1 MRKACA
7 AWSQAL
13 SNFLMSDWEEQGSVQ
28 QVYPHLQSSRQISR
42 VLLRDPETFASV
54 NIFASQI
61 FAKLFGDDEFCRT
74 VGGQGDE
81 QAVAAQTRAIRRQ
94 FRQPG
99 SVHTMWMALLDACL
113 YGVGW
118 VENPIETEFRMSLGP
133 ISRDTE
139 GGPVLDYGPR
149 VTPYTDGVWRNLDIF
164 KFYPDWSTRFGAQMA
179 WGVKSATLSQRN
191 FKEYV
196 KSLGEVRSDA
206 LARVLKNNT
215 REWHESA
222 PGRLWSEA
230 SIAPFRL
237 ADFDKPDSE
246 KPVHFYESRGT
257 DPRYPIDSIEH
268 YRAIIVANGETI
280 LDAPQP
286 YYKHTWRCIN
296 VGLFNGRPYGIS
308 PAEVGR
314 YEQDSLDTLRILEM
328 EAAID
333 TIRTPK
339 FINRSML
346 QDMSLVQGAPSG
358 QWVPVDGNPAQAA
371 MTFPNNTAV
380 NIVAL
385 QNIAAKK
392 QFYRQGVGVPDV
404 LQGISAG
411 SRTTAREISEISV
424 SANVPLDV
432 KVDLIENEDLPALA
446 RDVGQRLILS
456 LRDEENPD
464 AALSAR
470 LGMPCTLADLA
481 QDLSIEFIGSARY
494 AAKMGQGAA
503 LERALN
509 MVVALGPMAQS
520 LVNIPL
526 LISKVYRAGDPVLAQ
541 EILNDPMA
549 AIGQGM
555 FAESMAGGAPQKGA
569 ASPPRAQPQGF

>member
-1 MRKACA
+1 
-7 AWSQAL
+7 
-13 SNFLMSDWEEQGSVQ
+13 
-28 QVYPHLQSSRQISR
+28 VY
-42 VLLRDPETFASV
+42 
-54 NIFASQI
+54 
-61 FAKLFGDDEFCRT
+61 AKLFGDDEFVRA
-74 VGGQGDE
+74 VGGRGDE
-81 QAVAAQTRAIRRQ
+81 QAIAAQTRAIRRQ
-94 FRQPG
+94 FRAEG
-99 SVHTMWMALLDACL
+99 SVHAMWMAILDACI

-118 VENPIETEFRMSLGP
+118 LENPIETEYRMSLGP

-179 WGVKSATLSQRN
+179 WGVKSATLSQGN
-191 FKEYV
+191 FKAYV
-196 KSLGEVRSDA
+196 KSLGGGRPGA
-206 LARVLKNNT
+206 LDRVFKNNT
-215 REWHESA
+215 REWHESDEGRVWREAAVA
-222 PGRLWSEA
+222 PYRLEDFA
-230 SIAPFRL
+230 KAP
-237 ADFDKPDSE
+237 SE

-257 DPRYPIDSIEH
+257 DPRYPVDSIDH
-268 YRAIIVANGETI
+268 YRCIIVANGETI
-280 LDAPQP
+280 LDVPQP

-296 VGLFNGRPYGIS
+296 VGIFNGRPYGIS

-314 YEQDSLDTLRILEM
+314 YEQDSLDTIRILEM

-358 QWVPVDGNPAQAA
+358 QWVPVDGNPSQAA
-371 MTFPNNTAV
+371 AVFPNNTAV

-404 LQGISAG
+404 MQGISAG
-411 SRTTAREISEISV
+411 SRTTAREISEISA

-470 LGMPCTLADLA
+470 LGFPCTLGDLA

-503 LERALN
+503 IERVASIAATMGPGAQALIN
-509 MVVALGPMAQS
+509 LPKLFTM
-520 LVNIPL
+520 L
-526 LISKVYRAGDPVLAQ
+526 LQAGDPVLAQ
-541 EILNDPMA
+541 ELLNDPSQ
-549 AIGQGM
+549 AIGQAAFM
-555 FAESMAGGAPQKGA
+555 ESMGGGQPQRGVP
-569 ASPPRAQPQGF
+569 SPPRAQPKVA